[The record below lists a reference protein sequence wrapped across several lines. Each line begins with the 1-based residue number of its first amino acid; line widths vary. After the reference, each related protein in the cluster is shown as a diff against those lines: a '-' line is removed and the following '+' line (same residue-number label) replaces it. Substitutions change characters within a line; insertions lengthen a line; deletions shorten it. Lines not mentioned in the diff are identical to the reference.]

1 MYPTLYHAVYALLG
15 LELQVLKL
23 VNTLGLLII
32 LGAIAAGR
40 CLVWELERKHAD
52 GTIAA
57 TRRLE
62 TPSQPSLLAELW
74 LPCLVAFA
82 FGYKLFG
89 IISGEFVLQGAA
101 DARRYMLSSNGDFV
115 GGLLAGAGWA
125 VVVVRGRRR
134 REPEPRGPAQ
144 PVWVEV
150 TPREHMRGIVAY
162 TAIGA
167 LLGGKL
173 FHFLERPQTFLQW
186 LEHPSV
192 GGLFAGHTFYGGAIV
207 GALFSGLYCRRKGL
221 PLADMYAAA
230 LPGVILAYGVGRL
243 GCQLA
248 GDGDWGIVSQGPPPG
263 FGWLPSWFW
272 AFDYPNNVIRAGVP
286 LASGAFPGY
295 GTHLVPAV
303 YPTPLY
309 EALACVGS
317 FSMLWLLR
325 RRIERPLSMV
335 GLCLVLNGI
344 ERLCIEKIRVNAV
357 YDIFG
362 RAVTQAEMVAAGL
375 IAAGAV
381 SLLLARRAA
390 SRAPASIGPKLPAQ
404 EAGA

>member
-1 MYPTLYHAVYALLG
+1 MYPTLYHAVHALLG
-15 LELQVLKL
+15 LDLQVLKL
-23 VNTLGLLII
+23 VNTLGLMVI

-40 CLVWELERKHAD
+40 CLISELERKHAN

-62 TPSQPSLLAELW
+62 TPAQPSLLVELG

-89 IISGEFVLQGAA
+89 IISGEFTLQGAA
-101 DARRYMLSSNGDFV
+101 DARRYMASASGDVV

-125 VVVVRGRRR
+125 VLALRGRRR
-134 REPEPRGPAQ
+134 RAPEPRGSAQ
-144 PVWVEV
+144 PIWVEV
-150 TPREHMRGIVAY
+150 TPREHVR
-162 TAIGA
+162 AIIGHA
-167 LLGGKL
+167 AVGGLLGGKL
-173 FHFLERPQTFLQW
+173 FHFLEHPRTFLQW
-186 LEHPSV
+186 LEHPSL
-192 GGLFAGHTFYGGAIV
+192 GGLFSGHTFYGGVIV
-207 GALFSGLYCRRKGL
+207 GTVFSLLYCRRKGL
-221 PLADMYAAA
+221 PLGAVCAAG

-243 GCQLA
+243 GCQLS
-248 GDGDWGIVSQGPPPG
+248 GDGDWGIVSQGPLPG
-263 FGWLPSWFW
+263 FDWLPSWFW
-272 AFDYPNNVIRAGVP
+272 AYDYPNNVIHAGVP

-309 EALACVGS
+309 EALASVGS
-317 FSMLWLLR
+317 FAVLWILR

-344 ERLCIEKIRVNAV
+344 ERFCIETIRVNAA

-362 RAVTQAEMVAAGL
+362 RSVTQAEVIAVLL
-375 IAAGAV
+375 IAAGVA

-390 SRAPASIGPKLPAQ
+390 PRSPASIGPKLPAP
-404 EAGA
+404 EVGT

>member
-1 MYPTLYHAVYALLG
+1 MYPTLYHAVHALLG
-15 LELQVLKL
+15 LDLQVLKL
-23 VNTLGLLII
+23 VNTLGLMII
-32 LGAIAAGR
+32 LGAIVGGR
-40 CLVWELERKHAD
+40 CLVSELERKHSD

-62 TPSQPSLLAELW
+62 TPAQPSVLVELG

-89 IISGEFVLQGAA
+89 IMSGEFVLQGAP
-101 DARRYMLSSNGDFV
+101 DARRYMLSSSGDFV

-125 VVVVRGRRR
+125 VVALRGRRR
-134 REPEPRGPAQ
+134 RGPEPQGPAQ
-144 PVWVEV
+144 PIWVEV
-150 TPREHMRGIVAY
+150 TPREHMRGIVVY
-162 TAIGA
+162 TAIGG

-173 FHFLERPQTFLQW
+173 FHFLERPHAFFQW
-186 LEHPSV
+186 LDRPSV
-192 GGLFAGHTFYGGAIV
+192 GGLFSGHTFYGGAIV
-207 GALFSGLYCRRKGL
+207 GALFSWLYCRRKGL
-221 PLADMYAAA
+221 PLGVMYAAG

-248 GDGDWGIVSQGPPPG
+248 GDGDWGIVSQGPLPG
-263 FGWLPSWFW
+263 FDWLPSWFW
-272 AFDYPNNVIRAGVP
+272 AFDYPNNVIHAGVP
-286 LASGAFPGY
+286 LASGGFPGY

-309 EALACVGS
+309 EALASVGS
-317 FSMLWLLR
+317 FAVLWLLR

-344 ERLCIEKIRVNAV
+344 ERLCIEKIRVNAA
-357 YDIFG
+357 YDILG
-362 RAVTQAEMVAAGL
+362 RSVTQAEMVAAAL
-375 IAAGAV
+375 IVAGAV
-381 SLLLARRAA
+381 SLLLARRSA
-390 SRAPASIGPKLPAQ
+390 SRIPASIGPKLPAH